1 MNDIFRVKPLCNTDK
16 TTSYNEK
23 SNISSEPN
31 IQNIPTQPQEPQEPQ
46 EQQEQQ
52 EKNESNNCEKIP
64 DKLYYKRQ
72 KNFDTFNVNNV
83 EIMTETKT
91 SNNPIEYCNKNSCIV
106 RKKINITN
114 KNKKKIENEINMY
127 FILEKFL
134 PEKENKYFTKIKAY
148 YEKIKQGYKNENNFD
163 FDFDDDMFNS
173 IDNISNKMNKSNIED
188 KNEDEDEVI
197 ANIYLSYEGIT
208 LKYYIEKY
216 KNISILNIL
225 KIMCFLMKIL
235 SILHS
240 CNICHY
246 DIKLENITLF
256 VDQYNNIE
264 CLKLIDF
271 GSALFIE
278 NEKAHYILKNNNNEY
293 VKIQTNDVYITPYY
307 DAPELINSERTCLS
321 DIWSSGCVFF
331 RLFVNKNFS
340 EYSELLDIKNKSN
353 VFNLIKPIIK
363 KSINDKKKLDTELY
377 QDLLKNHELI
387 SEFWS
392 LFDDDIDDIVK
403 LISSMFLPIELGRK
417 NAYEIH
423 KKIIEIK
430 NKIELNRFKTN

>member
-31 IQNIPTQPQEPQEPQ
+31 IQNIPTQPQEPQEP
-46 EQQEQQ
+46 Q

-91 SNNPIEYCNKNSCIV
+91 SNNPIEYCNKNSCII

-127 FILEKFL
+127 FILEKIL

-188 KNEDEDEVI
+188 KDKNEDEDEVI

-235 SILHS
+235 SIIHS

-307 DAPELINSERTCLS
+307 YAPELINSERTCLS
-321 DIWSSGCVFF
+321 DIWSAGCVFF
-331 RLFVNKNFS
+331 RLFVNKSFS
-340 EYSELLDIKNKSN
+340 EYPELLDIKNKSN

-392 LFDDDIDDIVK
+392 LFDDDINDIVN